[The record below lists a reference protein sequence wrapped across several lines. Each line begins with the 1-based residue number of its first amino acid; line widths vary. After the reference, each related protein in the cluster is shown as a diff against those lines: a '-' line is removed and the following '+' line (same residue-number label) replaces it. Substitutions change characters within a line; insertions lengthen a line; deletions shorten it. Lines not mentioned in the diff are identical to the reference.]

1 MEGGREGEG
10 VGREWGVFVFAMLWQ
25 FFPFFFLLWG
35 EGMRVGIFC
44 TVHFHAF
51 ENLGHV
57 TSPFMM
63 EMKSIDSLGHIIW
76 KWKSW
81 LLGHTH
87 THTKN
92 TTYIHTHTYTM
103 A

>member
-1 MEGGREGEG
+1 